1 MASHEL
7 RFLQVQVSKEQ
18 CQSLPAAEIM
28 EILNSLEY
36 VSAVSTIGDSPEYI
50 LAIRYDDQ
58 SAMENFKNISQF
70 EITRIID
77 EQEGYVLVQAKTLG
91 PIPMLIHKNESVWLQ
106 TPSVVSST
114 NGLFMTLHGTTK
126 GLKDFRDGIA
136 ELLPSSIKIRI
147 SKDIKADW
155 IAAPQLPTRRKE
167 VLELAVKLGY
177 YSTPRKC
184 TQRTLA
190 ENLGVRQGTVAEHLQ
205 SAESTII
212 QSWADQAK

>member
-7 RFLQVQVSKEQ
+7 RFLQIQVSKEQ
-18 CQSLPAAEIM
+18 GQSLPAAVIM
-28 EILNSLEY
+28 DTLTSLEY
-36 VSAVSTIGDSPEYI
+36 VSAVSTIGDFPEYI
-50 LAIRYDDQ
+50 LALRYKDQ
-58 SAMENFKNISQF
+58 SALEHFKNISQF
-70 EITRIID
+70 EITRII
-77 EQEGYVLVQAKTLG
+77 EEREGYSLVQARTYG
-91 PIPMLIHKNESVWLQ
+91 PLPMLIHTNKSVWLLA
-106 TPSVVSST
+106 PSVVSNT
-114 NGLFMTLHGTTK
+114 NGLFMTVHGTTK
-126 GLKDFRDGIA
+126 GLKEFRDGIA

-147 SKDIKADW
+147 SKDLKADW

-184 TQRTLA
+184 TQRALA
-190 ENLGVRQGTVAEHLQ
+190 EKLGVRQGTVAEHLQ

>member
-7 RFLQVQVSKEQ
+7 RFLQIQVSKEQ
-18 CQSLPAAEIM
+18 GQSLPAAVIM
-28 EILNSLEY
+28 DTLTSLEY
-36 VSAVSTIGDSPEYI
+36 VSAVSTIGDFPEYI
-50 LAIRYDDQ
+50 LALRYKDQ
-58 SAMENFKNISQF
+58 SALEHFKNISQF
-70 EITRIID
+70 EITRII
-77 EQEGYVLVQAKTLG
+77 EEREGYSLVQAITYG
-91 PIPMLIHKNESVWLQ
+91 PLPMLIHTNKSVWLQ

-114 NGLFMTLHGTTK
+114 NGLFMTVHGTTK
-126 GLKDFRDGIA
+126 GLKEFRDGIA

-147 SKDIKADW
+147 SKDLKADW

-167 VLELAVKLGY
+167 VIELAVKLGY

-184 TQRTLA
+184 TQRALA

-212 QSWADQAK
+212 QSWADQAQ

>member
-7 RFLQVQVSKEQ
+7 RFLQIQVSKEQ
-18 CQSLPAAEIM
+18 GQSLPAAVIM
-28 EILNSLEY
+28 DTLTSLEY
-36 VSAVSTIGDSPEYI
+36 VSAVSTIGDFPEYI
-50 LAIRYDDQ
+50 LALRYKDKTALED
-58 SAMENFKNISQF
+58 FKNISQF
-70 EITRIID
+70 EITRII
-77 EQEGYVLVQAKTLG
+77 EEREGYSLVQARTYG
-91 PIPMLIHKNESVWLQ
+91 PLPMLIHNNKSVWLQ

-114 NGLFMTLHGTTK
+114 NGLFMTVHGTTK
-126 GLKDFRDGIA
+126 GLKEFRDGIA

-147 SKDIKADW
+147 SKDLKADW

-184 TQRTLA
+184 TQRALA
-190 ENLGVRQGTVAEHLQ
+190 EKLGVRQGTVAEHLQ